1 MSVLKKYKLII
12 LILAIISLGIFL
24 RVWNFSDWLH
34 FEIDQTFDTIIVS
47 QAVEKG
53 IGELPLLGPTAGGG
67 RSLRLG
73 PAFYYMEY
81 LSAMVFGDNPAG
93 HAMLVLTVSILAL
106 PLFYLFSR
114 IYFSR
119 KISLM
124 ILFLFCVSLYN
135 VLYSRFSWSPNVL
148 PLFTLLLFYSMLR
161 SVSDGEKRKSVWF
174 LFSIAVT
181 TILTQIHFNSFFV
194 IPPIVFLFFLIK
206 RPNFRWKI
214 WISALSIVIILYSPV
229 IAHEIRTKGQD
240 ISYFAGKFEKRTTSI
255 QGALTENIFKNIQYN
270 AFEYFLIISGND
282 QINEKQPKGYALGL
296 SDYPQTLDLFLRI
309 AGLIYFGLAIFL
321 LIKNLL
327 QKKSGDHKNFLIL
340 VFLWFIFS
348 FLYFYSIVRGY
359 RIYPRFFLLVS
370 PLAFIFLGL
379 ILDSLKPQKNKRR
392 FILAALLVLALVS
405 FNLYQISRYFNQ
417 LANAGIESVS
427 VKTEDIF
434 PNFFRVPL
442 ERQMAVID
450 YIESIYKK
458 NGYPVYIQSIPE
470 FEPVFWYHLKKRNI
484 EFYGDLQTDII
495 YKKANYFLINKS
507 PLREYRAQFFN
518 VADEKKL
525 GILEVYYL
533 TPKPEKINAE
543 IQMEKNKM
551 EQTELIEENLTWK
564 KSFWNNK

>member
-1 MSVLKKYKLII
+1 MGVLKKYKLII

-24 RVWNFSDWLH
+24 RTYHFSGWLH
-34 FEIDQTFDTIIVS
+34 FEIDQSFDTIIVS

-81 LSAMVFGDNPAG
+81 VCAMVFGDNPTG
-93 HAMLVLTVSILAL
+93 HAMLVLMVSILAI

-124 ILFLFCVSLYN
+124 LLFLFCVSLYN

-148 PLFTLLLFYSMLR
+148 PFFTLLLFYSMLR

-174 LFSIAVT
+174 LSSIAVA

-206 RPNFRWKI
+206 RPHFKWKI
-214 WISALSIVIILYSPV
+214 WASALAVIILLYSPV
-229 IAHEIRTKGQD
+229 IAHEIKTKGRD
-240 ISYFAGKFEKRTTSI
+240 MSYFSGKFEKRTTGS
-255 QGALTENIFKNIQYN
+255 QSAPSENIFKDIQYN

-282 QINEKQPKGYALGL
+282 QINEKQPKGYSLGL
-296 SDYPQTLDLFLRI
+296 RDYSQTLDLFLRI
-309 AGLIYFGLAIFL
+309 VSLIYFGLAIFL

-348 FLYFYSIVRGY
+348 FLYFYAIIRGY

-370 PLAFIFLGL
+370 PLAFIFFGL
-379 ILDSLKPQKNKRR
+379 ILDSLKPQKNQKR
-392 FILAALLVLALVS
+392 FILAALIVLALAS
-405 FNLYQISRYFNQ
+405 FNLYQINRYFRQ

-434 PNFFRVPL
+434 PDFFRVPL
-442 ERQMAVID
+442 ERQMAVVD
-450 YIESIYKK
+450 YIESIYKE

-470 FEPVFWYHLKKRNI
+470 FETVFWYHLKKRGI
-484 EFYGDLQTDII
+484 EYYDNFRTDII
-495 YKKANYFLINKS
+495 YQKANYFLINKT

-518 VADEKKL
+518 VTEEKNF

-533 TPKPEKINAE
+533 TPKSDKINAD
-543 IQMEKNKM
+543 IQTKKKIMT
-551 EQTELIEENLTWK
+551 QTEQIDENLTWK
-564 KSFWNNK
+564 KAFWNNK